1 MGFFRRAGLIFRERL
16 VYRMESMATFH
27 LLLIAVLQ
35 GVTEFLP
42 ISSSGHLIL
51 LPALTGLEDQGQVI
65 DVAVHLGTL
74 IAVMLYF
81 WRDVGL
87 ALGGIPQ
94 LIYGRV
100 DSPGAKL
107 AFLLLVATVPVVI
120 AGLLLKLTGLDD
132 IMRGSVALIGWTML
146 GFGVVLLWSDKT
158 GATYKTAANW
168 SLRHAVILGLW
179 QALAL
184 IPGTSRSGICITGAR
199 HLGYGRTDATK
210 LAMLMSIPTII
221 ASGTLLAA
229 EVAATA
235 DYAIVKDA
243 ALAAVF
249 AFVAALAALILMMRL
264 LKTVS
269 FTPYVI
275 YRVILGLCLL
285 VWAYS

>member
-1 MGFFRRAGLIFRERL
+1 
-16 VYRMESMATFH
+16 MATFH
-27 LLLIAVLQ
+27 LLLIAMLQ
-35 GVTEFLP
+35 GITEFLP

-51 LPALTGLEDQGQVI
+51 WPALTGLEDQGQVI

-74 IAVMLYF
+74 VAVILYF

-87 ALGGIPQ
+87 ALGGIPK

-120 AGLLLKLTGLDD
+120 IGLLLKLTGLDD

-146 GFGVVLLWSDKT
+146 GFGVVLWWSDRT
-158 GATYKTAANW
+158 VATHETAANW

-199 HLGYGRTDATK
+199 HLGYGRVHATK

-235 DYAIVKDA
+235 DYTIVKDA

-275 YRVILGLCLL
+275 YRIILGVGLL

>member
-1 MGFFRRAGLIFRERL
+1 
-16 VYRMESMATFH
+16 MATFH

-42 ISSSGHLIL
+42 VSSSGHLIL
-51 LPALTGLEDQGQVI
+51 LPAMTGLEDQGQVI

-74 IAVMLYF
+74 LAVMLYF
-81 WRDVGL
+81 WRDVL
-87 ALGGIPQ
+87 LILGGIPK

-107 AFLLLVATVPVVI
+107 AFLLLVATVPVMIV
-120 AGLLLKLTGLDD
+120 GLLFKLTGIDD
-132 IMRGSVALIGWTML
+132 FMRGSVALLGWTML
-146 GFGVVLLWSDKT
+146 GFGVMLWWSDRT
-158 GATYKTAANW
+158 GATGETVASW

-210 LAMLMSIPTII
+210 LAMLMSMPTII
-221 ASGTLLAA
+221 ASVTLLAA
-229 EVAATA
+229 EVAGTA
-235 DYAIVKDA
+235 DYAIIKDA
-243 ALAAVF
+243 AMAAMF
-249 AFVAALAALILMMRL
+249 AFFAALAALIFMMRL

-275 YRVILGLCLL
+275 YRVLLGLSLL
-285 VWAYS
+285 VWAYT

>member
-1 MGFFRRAGLIFRERL
+1 
-16 VYRMESMATFH
+16 MATFH

-87 ALGGIPQ
+87 ALGGIPR

-221 ASGTLLAA
+221 ASGTFLAA